1 MSVVRGS
8 VVYELIKQ
16 AIHSA
21 LLLFLLF
28 FTVFMT
34 GDVWFMIWHAC
45 SAGMII
51 IYLLPAF
58 ILSMRNRESGYER
71 GWVEVMYITYQVL
84 WSWGKAALPDPKPLT
99 N

>member
-1 MSVVRGS
+1 MIQATHTAL
-8 VVYELIKQ
+8 LIF
-16 AIHSA
+16 
-21 LLLFLLF
+21 LFLFTFLTTWDLLFLIYHTCAVGFIL
-28 FTVFMT
+28 
-34 GDVWFMIWHAC
+34 
-45 SAGMII
+45 